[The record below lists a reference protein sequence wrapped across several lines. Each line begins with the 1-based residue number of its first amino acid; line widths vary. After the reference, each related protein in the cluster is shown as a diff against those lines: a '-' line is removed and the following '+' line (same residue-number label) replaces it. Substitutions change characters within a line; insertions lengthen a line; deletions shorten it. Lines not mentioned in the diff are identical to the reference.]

1 MLEKIKKL
9 IQSGLDKL
17 PKLKRTGGNLWLTYA
32 AIGLLLGTILMYIGT
47 WVYFT
52 FWLYKAGLAELRE
65 IIVILVGAPFIT
77 ALSLLSKGTVD
88 KDGNGIADED
98 ENEQE
103 AENNGG
109 SNKKNHFR

>member
-9 IQSGLDKL
+9 IQSGFDKL

-77 ALSLLSKGTVD
+77 ALSLLRKGTVD

>member
-1 MLEKIKKL
+1 MFNQIKKW
-9 IQSGLDKL
+9 IETGLNKL
-17 PKLKRTGGNLWLTYA
+17 PKLKRTTGNLWLTYT

-65 IIVILVGAPFIT
+65 IILIMVGAPFIT
-77 ALSLLSKGTVD
+77 ALCLLREGTVD

-98 ENEQE
+98 EKQPERRSRNDF
-103 AENNGG
+103 ND
-109 SNKKNHFR
+109 R

>member
-1 MLEKIKKL
+1 MIEKFKKL
-9 IQSGLDKL
+9 LQSGLDKL
-17 PKLKRTGGNLWLTYA
+17 PKIKLAGGNLWLTYT

-65 IIVILVGAPFIT
+65 IIVIMVGAPFIT
-77 ALSLLSKGTVD
+77 ALCLLRKGTVD

-98 ENEQE
+98 EKQPERRPRNDF
-103 AENNGG
+103 ND
-109 SNKKNHFR
+109 R

>member
-1 MLEKIKKL
+1 MKNQKL

-17 PKLKRTGGNLWLTYA
+17 PKLKRTSGNLWLTYA

-47 WVYFT
+47 WDIFYF
-52 FWLYKAGLAELRE
+52 LGLQGRLGRVKGYYCD
-65 IIVILVGAPFIT
+65 ISRCTVIT
-77 ALSLLSKGTVD
+77 ALSLLRKGTVD

-103 AENNGG
+103 AENNG
-109 SNKKNHFR
+109 NKKNHFR

>member
-1 MLEKIKKL
+1 MMEKFKMLL
-9 IQSGLDKL
+9 QSGLDKL
-17 PKLKRTGGNLWLTYA
+17 PKLKRTSGNLWLTYA

-65 IIVILVGAPFIT
+65 IIVIIIGAPFIT
-77 ALSLLSKGTVD
+77 ALCLLRKGTVD

-98 ENEQE
+98 ERQSERRPRNDVNE
-103 AENNGG
+103 
-109 SNKKNHFR
+109 R

>member
-1 MLEKIKKL
+1 MFNQIKKW
-9 IQSGLDKL
+9 IETGLNEL
-17 PKLKRTGGNLWLTYA
+17 TKLKRNSGNLWLTYT

-47 WVYFT
+47 WAYFT

-77 ALSLLSKGTVD
+77 ALSLLRKGTVD

-103 AENNGG
+103 AENNGD
-109 SNKKNHFR
+109 KKNHFR